1 MEAHC
6 DLMQIRGCDSR
17 THNACFLDRR
27 LLFTP
32 RMCIFLHVDWLSRHT
47 ANDGSSIGA
56 VHRTDIPSGVHR
68 FLGFCLIFFSL

>member
-32 RMCIFLHVDWLSRHT
+32 RMCIFLRFDWLSRHT
-47 ANDGSSIGA
+47 G
-56 VHRTDIPSGVHR
+56 
-68 FLGFCLIFFSL
+68 